1 MESIDRWLHRRH
13 EEFLEGG
20 GPHVRGLVAASWNRS
35 AAAGL
40 RSDTAAPFAFRADEL
55 AAYRAEHALSAVFPM
70 LYDVLGRAAVDS
82 DCVMA
87 VGDSDGRLLW
97 VCGRPDV
104 LRAADGIHFS
114 EGAWWAE
121 RQVGTNAL
129 GTSLEVAAPVQI
141 RSAEHFTLL
150 VQPWSCAA
158 APIYDPETQRVLGVV
173 DITGGADAS
182 SPQSLALV
190 RAAARM
196 AEAELGRLTIL
207 RKLAGDT
214 GHRLRISALGRP
226 DAEVRVD
233 GHDLRLSRR
242 HSDIIVLLAEHPE
255 GLTAEEL
262 SDALYGEADH
272 RSSLRGEVTRLRA
285 LLGADIVES
294 RPYRLR
300 RDVAADWLET
310 ADDLDSHLLSSAV
323 RRYVGPVAAAVR
335 RTRRGGL
342 AEPPR
347 EPHPGRRTEDAR
359 HRSGRGVDPFV
370 RRCQRPG
377 RVGAPTDAALADVS
391 LVGRGPIR
399 GGSATGGLRAG
410 AGGDRGLRQ
419 RLRSP
424 RTQNTRI
431 AISAGADNRPSISS
445 SSLTKVTDAP
455 AMSSDVQYSPT

>member
-1 MESIDRWLHRRH
+1 VESIDRWLHRRH

-20 GPHVRGLVAASWNRS
+20 EQRVRGLVAASWGRS

-214 GHRLRISALGRP
+214 GHRVRISALGRP

-233 GHDLRLSRR
+233 GRDLRLSRR
-242 HSDIIVLLAEHPE
+242 HSDIVVLLAEHPE

-310 ADDLDSHLLSSAV
+310 ADDLDSHLVSSAV
-323 RRYVGPVAAAVR
+323 RRYVGPLLPQSDAPGVVASRNRLENRIRAAVLKTHDVDLVVAWTRSYAGVNDLGAWEHQLTLLSPTSPLWAAA
-335 RTRRGGL
+335 
-342 AEPPR
+342 
-347 EPHPGRRTEDAR
+347 
-359 HRSGRGVDPFV
+359 RSE
-370 RRCQRPG
+370 
-377 RVGAPTDAALADVS
+377 
-391 LVGRGPIR
+391 VGR
-399 GGSATGGLRAG
+399 LRADYG
-410 AGGDRGLRQ
+410 LGPAGTEG
-419 RLRSP
+419 
-424 RTQNTRI
+424 
-431 AISAGADNRPSISS
+431 
-445 SSLTKVTDAP
+445 
-455 AMSSDVQYSPT
+455 

>member
-1 MESIDRWLHRRH
+1 MDRVDRGLHRRH

-20 GPHVRGLVAASWNRS
+20 ERNVRGLVAASWGRS
-35 AAAGL
+35 IAAGL
-40 RSDTAAPFAFRADEL
+40 DSGTAAPFAFRADEL
-55 AAYRAEHALSAVFPM
+55 SAYRAEHPLAAVFPM
-70 LYDVLGRAAVDS
+70 LYDVLGRAAEDS
-82 DCVMA
+82 DSVMA
-87 VGDSDGRLLW
+87 IGDSDGRLLW
-97 VCGRPDV
+97 VCGRRDV

-129 GTSLEVAAPVQI
+129 GTSLEVAGPVQI

-173 DITGGADAS
+173 DVTGGADAS

-207 RKLAGDT
+207 RRITGDS
-214 GHRLRISALGRP
+214 GHRVHISALGRP

-233 GHDLRLSRR
+233 DRDLRLSRR
-242 HSDIIVLLAEHPE
+242 HSDILVLLAEHPE
-255 GLTAEEL
+255 GLSAEEL

-300 RDVAADWLET
+300 RDIAADWLET
-310 ADDLDSHLLSSAV
+310 ANDLDSHLLSSAL
-323 RRYVGPVAAAVR
+323 RRYVGPLLPQSDAPGVVAARNRLENRIRAAVLQTQDVDLVVAWTRSYAGVNDLAAWEHQLTLLSPTSPLWPAAQSEVR
-335 RTRRGGL
+335 RLRKDYGL
-342 AEPPR
+342 NAA
-347 EPHPGRRTEDAR
+347 GTE
-359 HRSGRGVDPFV
+359 G
-370 RRCQRPG
+370 
-377 RVGAPTDAALADVS
+377 
-391 LVGRGPIR
+391 
-399 GGSATGGLRAG
+399 
-410 AGGDRGLRQ
+410 
-419 RLRSP
+419 
-424 RTQNTRI
+424 
-431 AISAGADNRPSISS
+431 
-445 SSLTKVTDAP
+445 
-455 AMSSDVQYSPT
+455 